1 MALSFNLRPLSPPSS
16 RAERS
21 VLVTGA
27 AGNIGQVFAR
37 YAASKYSLKLMV
49 RPPDDESARE
59 LSPYG
64 EIVRAEVSDLEALKR
79 VFSGVDTVV
88 HLAGEPDPS
97 ATWDGL
103 LDANII
109 GTYHA
114 MAAAKAGGCRR
125 FIHASSIHAV
135 TGYPQDV
142 QVKTSDPINPGDLY
156 GVSKCFGEAL
166 GRYFATQE
174 GMSVIALRIGAFQP
188 IATAQDGSTVAMMES
203 FVSHRDLCQLIAK
216 CIDDESLQFAILHGV
231 SDNRFK
237 RLDISDAREL
247 IDYQPEDDFTEEN
260 PQLQPVDLDEVHPGN
275 AGDPGQRSGLRD
287 DL

>member
-1 MALSFNLRPLSPPSS
+1 MALSFVLRPEQPVRRQS
-16 RAERS
+16 RS

-27 AGNIGQVFAR
+27 AGNIGRKFAE
-37 YAASKYSLKLMV
+37 YAASEYSLKLMV

-59 LSPYG
+59 LEAYG
-64 EIVRAEVSDLEALKR
+64 EIVRAEMSDLDQLKS
-79 VFSGVDTVV
+79 VFCGVDTVV

-97 ATWDGL
+97 ATWEEL

-114 MAAAKAGGCRR
+114 MVAAKAVGCRR

-135 TGYPQDV
+135 TGYPRDV
-142 QVKTSDPINPGDLY
+142 QVKTSDPVNPGDVY

-166 GRYFATQE
+166 GRYFACQE
-174 GMSVIALRIGAFQP
+174 DLSVIVLRIGAFQP
-188 IATAQDGSTVAMMES
+188 IETAQDGRTVAMMES
-203 FVSHRDLCQLIAK
+203 FVSHRDLCQLITR
-216 CIDDESLQFAILHGV
+216 CIDDEKLQFAIFHGV

-237 RLDISDAREL
+237 RLDISDVREL
-247 IDYQPEDDFTEEN
+247 VGYSPDDDFSDEN
-260 PQLQPVDLDEVHPGN
+260 PQLRPLNLEEVRPCN
-275 AGDPGQRSGLRD
+275 ASDPTQKSGLRD